1 MERERRRVAPSDRY
15 TVQMVPSDH
24 PYCRNVLPPDR
35 PPLYCVLPDPPVP
48 GAPAGQWWPPR
59 ALDAD
64 WLSGNVPDVL
74 HVHFGFES
82 YNPEQLQQV
91 VDVLRAAGSALVV
104 TVHDLHNPHFA
115 DRSRHLAQLDVLI
128 PAADEV
134 LTLTDQA
141 AAEILARWDRVA
153 TVVPHPHIVPLDRIP
168 AGAAHPVPPPSGPGF
183 QAANREVV
191 IGLHAKDLR
200 ANVDP
205 FSALPGV
212 AEAVRRLRDRG
223 VAARVRVDV
232 REAPQDMT
240 ALDRLRAECAAHG
253 FDLWEHGRFGDDEL
267 YADLRSLDVTVLPY
281 AFGTHSG
288 WLEMCRDLGVPV
300 AVPDLGCFAGQAA
313 SPAIETFTPGD
324 AAALAVAIL
333 ALLDRRD
340 AIQPADP
347 AARRAQREAVAAEHE
362 RLYARALAAARSPQ
376 PVDA

>member
-1 MERERRRVAPSDRY
+1 MAPSDHY

-24 PYCRNVLPPDR
+24 PYCRHVLPPDR
-35 PPLYCVLPDPPVP
+35 PPVYALRPDPPVP

-64 WLSGNVPDVL
+64 WLRENVPDVL
-74 HVHFGFES
+74 HVHFGFDS
-82 YNPEQLQQV
+82 YTPEQLQQV
-91 VDVLRAAGSALVV
+91 VYVLRAAGSALVV
-104 TVHDLHNPHFA
+104 TVHDLHNPHFT

-134 LTLTDQA
+134 LTLTRPA
-141 AAEILARWDRVA
+141 AAEILARWDRAA

-168 AGAAHPVPPPSGPGF
+168 ARAADRPGRRRARWAGPGS
-183 QAANREVV
+183 AAADREIV
-191 IGLHAKDLR
+191 IGVHAKDLR

-212 AEAVRRLRDRG
+212 AGAVRRLRGRG

-232 REAPQDMT
+232 REDPQDAE
-240 ALDRLRAECAAHG
+240 ALGRLRAECAAYG
-253 FDLWEHGRFGDDEL
+253 FDLWEHGRLGDDAL
-267 YADLRSLDVTVLPY
+267 HADLRSLDVTVLPY

-300 AVPDLGCFAGQAA
+300 AVPDLGCFAGQAT
-313 SPAIETFTPGD
+313 SPAIETFAPGD
-324 AAALAVAIL
+324 AAALADAVL

-340 AIQPADP
+340 AIRPADRS
-347 AARRAQREAVAAEHE
+347 ARRAQREAVAAEHE
-362 RLYARALAAARSPQ
+362 RLYARALAAARSRQ
-376 PVDA
+376 TVGA

>member
-1 MERERRRVAPSDRY
+1 
-15 TVQMVPSDH
+15 MVPSDH
-24 PYCRNVLPPDR
+24 PYCRHVLPPDR
-35 PPLYCVLPDPPVP
+35 PPLYCILPDPPVP

-64 WLSGNVPDVL
+64 WLGGNVPDVL
-74 HVHFGFES
+74 HVHFGFDS
-82 YNPEQLQQV
+82 YTPEQLQQV

-128 PAADEV
+128 PASDEV

-168 AGAAHPVPPPSGPGF
+168 AGAARPVSPPSGPVA
-183 QAANREVV
+183 QAADREVV

-240 ALDRLRAECAAHG
+240 ALDRLRVECAAYG
-253 FDLWEHGRFGDDEL
+253 FDLWEHGRLVDDDL

-300 AVPDLGCFAGQAA
+300 AVPDLGCFAGQAT
-313 SPAIETFTPGD
+313 SPTVETFAPGD
-324 AAALAVAIL
+324 AAALATAIL

-347 AARRAQREAVAAEHE
+347 AVRCAEREAVAAEHE
-362 RLYARALAAARSPQ
+362 RLYTRALAAARLRE
-376 PVDA
+376 PVGA

>member
-1 MERERRRVAPSDRY
+1 VAPSERY
-15 TVQMVPSDH
+15 TVQMVPSGH

-35 PPLYCVLPDPPVP
+35 PPRYCVLPDPPVP

-64 WLSGNVPDVL
+64 WLRGSAPDVL
-74 HVHFGFES
+74 HVHFGFDS
-82 YNPEQLQQV
+82 YAPEQLQQAV
-91 VDVLRAAGSALVV
+91 EVLRAAGSALVV

-115 DRSRHLAQLDVLI
+115 DRSRHLAQLDVLV

-141 AAEILARWDRVA
+141 AGEILARWDRVA

-168 AGAAHPVPPPSGPGF
+168 AGPEPRQLRRVGPGAV
-183 QAANREVV
+183 AADREVV

-212 AEAVRRLRDRG
+212 AEAAWRLRDRG
-223 VAARVRVDV
+223 VPARVRVDV
-232 REAPQDMT
+232 REDPQDVE
-240 ALDRLRAECAAHG
+240 ALHRLRAACAAYG
-253 FDLWEHGRFGDDEL
+253 VGLWEHGRLADDEL

-300 AVPDLGCFAGQAA
+300 AVPDLGCFAGQAT
-313 SPAIETFTPGD
+313 SPAVETFAPGD
-324 AAALAVAIL
+324 SAALSDAIL
-333 ALLDRRD
+333 ALLARRD
-340 AIQPADP
+340 AIRPADP
-347 AARRAQREAVAAEHE
+347 AARRAQRESVAAEHE
-362 RLYARALAAARSPQ
+362 RLYARALAAARSRES
-376 PVDA
+376 VGA

>member
-1 MERERRRVAPSDRY
+1 MERERRRVAPSDHY

-24 PYCRNVLPPDR
+24 PYCRHVLPPDR
-35 PPLYCVLPDPPVP
+35 PPLYCILPDPPVP

-64 WLSGNVPDVL
+64 WLGGNVPDVL
-74 HVHFGFES
+74 HVHFGFDS
-82 YNPEQLQQV
+82 YTPEQLQQV

-128 PAADEV
+128 PASDEV

-168 AGAAHPVPPPSGPGF
+168 AGAARPASPPSGPGA
-183 QAANREVV
+183 QAADREVV

-240 ALDRLRAECAAHG
+240 ALDRLRVECAAYG
-253 FDLWEHGRFGDDEL
+253 FDLWEHGRLVDDDL

-300 AVPDLGCFAGQAA
+300 AVPDLGCFAGQAT
-313 SPAIETFTPGD
+313 SPTVETFAPGD
-324 AAALAVAIL
+324 AAALPTAIL

-347 AARRAQREAVAAEHE
+347 AVRCAEREAVAAEHE
-362 RLYARALAAARSPQ
+362 RLYTRALAAARLRE
-376 PVDA
+376 PVGA

>member
-1 MERERRRVAPSDRY
+1 
-15 TVQMVPSDH
+15 MVPSDH

-35 PPLYCVLPDPPVP
+35 PPLYTVLPDPPVP

-64 WLSGNVPDVL
+64 WLRDHAPDVL
-74 HVHFGFES
+74 HVHFGFDS
-82 YNPEQLQQV
+82 YAPEQLEQV
-91 VDVLRAAGSALVV
+91 VDVLRAAGSALVL
-104 TVHDLHNPHFA
+104 TVHDLHNPHFT

-141 AAEILARWDRVA
+141 AAEIRARWDRAA

-168 AGAAHPVPPPSGPGF
+168 TGPGPRRSLPGGPG
-183 QAANREVV
+183 AKAVDREVV
-191 IGLHAKDLR
+191 IGVHAKDLR

-212 AEAVRRLRDRG
+212 AEALRRLEDGG

-232 REAPQDMT
+232 REDPQDVE
-240 ALDRLRAECAAHG
+240 ALERLRAECADHG
-253 FDLWEHGRFGDDEL
+253 FDLWEHDRLGDAEL

-300 AVPDLGCFAGQAA
+300 AVPDLGCFAGQAP
-313 SPAIETFTPGD
+313 SPAIEVFTPHD
-324 AAALAVAIL
+324 ADSLADAIL
-333 ALLDRRD
+333 ALLKRRD
-340 AIQPADP
+340 GIRPADP
-347 AARRAQREAVAAEHE
+347 AVRHDQRQAVAAEHE
-362 RLYARALAAARSPQ
+362 RLYARALAAVRSPQ
-376 PVDA
+376 PVNAR